1 MKNENAKSFE
11 FNWKELDCRY
21 DLYLELGRYE
31 YNSNLFIGLVYS
43 DSDIED
49 YDSFSD
55 LTINI
60 PMTPLE
66 NNGVWFDKSKETEI
80 IINGD
85 LGAEIRKTLY
95 SLPFLKKTNRKVQSG
110 FGSYEVAIFDY
121 SKAKNYIIYE
131 EL

>member
-1 MKNENAKSFE
+1 MKNENAKSFK
-11 FNWKELDCRY
+11 FNWKELELEY

-31 YNSNLFIGLVYS
+31 FNSNLFIGLVYY
-43 DSDIED
+43 DTDIEG

-66 NNGVWFDKSKETEI
+66 NNGVWFNKDKETEI
-80 IINGD
+80 ILNGD
-85 LGAEIRKTLY
+85 LGTEIRKTLY
-95 SLPFLKKTNRKVQSG
+95 NLPFLKKTNRKVQSG
-110 FGSYEVAIFDY
+110 FGSYEVALFDY
-121 SKAKNYIIYE
+121 NKAKDYILYE